1 MFVSIPSSQNSVT
14 ARNFSG
20 FVSANKM
27 LLTACTRDRPTR
39 KESRGIQ
46 QEGTC
51 LGMAIVPSKVLTALE
66 LGTCRLMA
74 TTTTTTPTG
83 TETRS

>member
-27 LLTACTRDRPTR
+27 LTACTRDRLTR

-74 TTTTTTPTG
+74 TTTTTPTG

>member
-1 MFVSIPSSQNSVT
+1 MMYSFQYRHPKTLSRLEIFLVLY
-14 ARNFSG
+14 
-20 FVSANKM
+20 
-27 LLTACTRDRPTR
+27 LLIACTRDRPTR

-46 QEGTC
+46 REGTC
-51 LGMAIVPSKVLTALE
+51 LGMTIVPSKVLTALE

-74 TTTTTTPTG
+74 TTTTIPTG